1 MSIPLFQ
8 HDKARAMAILKK
20 QIVVLP
26 LLAFLLLNA
35 SSPAAASPA
44 GATWYGAPDGPG
56 STGGAC
62 AYADGVVKAPL
73 SSMITA
79 GGPSLFKGGRGCGAC
94 YQVLCNSNAACSGM
108 PVTVVVTDQ
117 CPGGICVTDPVHF
130 DLSGAA
136 FGAMAKPGQA
146 DLLRNAGRLAV
157 EYTRVSCNYQG
168 FNVAFRVD
176 AGSNVDYLAVVI
188 ENVNGDGELAA
199 VELMEGSSGTW
210 TAMQPSWGAQWK
222 LNAGRALQ
230 PPFSFQLTSGESK
243 KILVAQN
250 VIPVGWTP
258 GSTYT
263 SMVNY

>member
-1 MSIPLFQ
+1 
-8 HDKARAMAILKK
+8 
-20 QIVVLP
+20 
-26 LLAFLLLNA
+26 
-35 SSPAAASPA
+35 
-44 GATWYGAPDGPG
+44 
-56 STGGAC
+56 
-62 AYADGVVKAPL
+62 
-73 SSMITA
+73 MITA

-117 CPGGICVTDPVHF
+117 VPC
-130 DLSGAA
+130 SY
-136 FGAMAKPGQA
+136 
-146 DLLRNAGRLAV
+146 R
-157 EYTRVSCNYQG
+157 G

-176 AGSNVDYLAVVI
+176 AGSNVDYLAIII

-243 KILVAQN
+243 KILVAHN

-258 GSTYT
+258 GNTYT